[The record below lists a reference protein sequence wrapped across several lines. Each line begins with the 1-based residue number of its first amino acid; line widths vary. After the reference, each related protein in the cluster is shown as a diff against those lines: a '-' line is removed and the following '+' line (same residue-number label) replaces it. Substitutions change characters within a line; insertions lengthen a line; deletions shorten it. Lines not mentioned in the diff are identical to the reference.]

1 MKEKKAA
8 HPAANSMSDIL
19 YVVTG
24 FGTGYLGSMDHPKAL
39 GDLFESLIGAVYCD
53 SGFDL
58 VKTYPVRPLA
68 TTHSLTPHN
77 RRTHNSHIGVQVV
90 LRLLGGL
97 EGVTPRTYPRHPFDI
112 VNRVTL
118 RAGLGHLQFCIVRCD
133 AVPPPEGYADADAA
147 AADAR
152 AAAAGGVASA
162 RQKHAVLTQH
172 GVLDVRRA
180 YRGRARVGAVWL
192 STVIH
197 GGTRRGVR
205 AACGEEVLMQMRHRK
220 DFLRGISELEGE
232 LCVLTEAEAVAR
244 GARVA
249 IPPDVS
255 VSVRGD
261 EALAEGE
268 IRTGVWET
276 AERAAALPGLAEL
289 QRVRDWPLDQ
299 LMDAAKER
307 AAKARRENEERSRAA
322 AANVDAAL
330 DV

>member
-1 MKEKKAA
+1 M
-8 HPAANSMSDIL
+8 
-19 YVVTG
+19 
-24 FGTGYLGSMDHPKAL
+24 
-39 GDLFESLIGAVYCD
+39 
-53 SGFDL
+53 
-58 VKTYPVRPLA
+58 
-68 TTHSLTPHN
+68 
-77 RRTHNSHIGVQVV
+77 QVV

-133 AVPPPEGYADADAA
+133 AVPPPEGYADEAA
-147 AADAR
+147 AAAEMR
-152 AAAAGGVASA
+152 AAAEGGVASA

-172 GVLDVRRA
+172 GVVDVRRA

-205 AACGEEVLMQMRHRK
+205 AACGEEVLMQMRHNK
-220 DFLRGISELEGE
+220 PFLRGISEVDGE
-232 LCVLTEAEAVAR
+232 LCVLSEAEAAAR
-244 GARVA
+244 GGRAA

-255 VSVRGD
+255 VSVPGD
-261 EALAEGE
+261 EALADGQV
-268 IRTGVWET
+268 RTGVWET

-289 QRVRDWPLDQ
+289 QRIRDWPLDQ
-299 LMDAAKER
+299 QMDAAKER
-307 AAKARRENEERSRAA
+307 AAKARHENDERSRAA
-322 AANVDAAL
+322 AAHVDAAL